1 MTRSA
6 ARTYDVI
13 VIGCGGAGLA
23 AALSCAE
30 SGSGLRVGVLE
41 RADRL
46 HRGGSTRWTGAY
58 LRLADLYEV
67 APDFVED
74 CVAFSNGR
82 SDEDYVRR
90 LVDLV
95 PETME
100 WLQEH
105 GLRFRP
111 QPSIFITRSKPR
123 LMPVGGG
130 EAIVEKLATA
140 AEAKGVEFL
149 YETSAVRLLDETG
162 PEGLELLVRHRDGSA
177 SRMRTRAIVIACGG
191 FEGNPEMLVQYLGPE
206 ADQLRNI
213 SEGGTFNKGEGIRM
227 ALEAGAM
234 PKGEFGGFHAEPI
247 DPRSVNPEPVVMT
260 FPYGILVNRDG
271 LRFTDEAAGTADEIY
286 EEVAREIWRQPGH
299 IAYLVADQRMK
310 QVPNRDHALLTEK
323 PAIQADSIA
332 DLAPALGLPPDALER
347 TVLEYNAG
355 ASPAPFTPGRPD
367 RHSLTGVH
375 PGKSNWAYP
384 LDEPPYIAYPVA
396 CSIVFTYGGIG
407 TDTDA
412 RVLDRDG
419 TPMDGLFAAGECTGL
434 YYGKYPGA
442 TSVLRSLV
450 FGRIAGLGAAAVASE
465 KAAAS
470 GGPGTDPASVL
481 AGATPEGGGARTD
494 QRSETADD

>member
-1 MTRSA
+1 M
-6 ARTYDVI
+6 RTYDVI

-30 SGSGLRVGVLE
+30 SGPELRIAVIE

-74 CVAFSNGR
+74 WARFSGGR
-82 SDEDYVRR
+82 SDEGYARK
-90 LVDLV
+90 LVELV

-130 EAIVEKLATA
+130 EAIVEKLAAA
-140 AEAKGVEFL
+140 AEARGVQFL
-149 YETSAVRLLDETG
+149 YEASAIRLLDETSHEALG
-162 PEGLELLVRHRDGSA
+162 VLVRRRDGTA
-177 SRMRTRAIVIACGG
+177 SKMTAGAVVIACGG
-191 FEGNPEMLVQYLGPE
+191 FEGNSEMLVQYLGPE

-227 ALEAGAM
+227 ALNAGAM
-234 PKGEFGGFHAEPI
+234 PTGEFGSFHAEPI
-247 DPRSVNPEPVVMT
+247 DPRSTNPEAVVMT
-260 FPYGILVNRDG
+260 FPYGILVNRSG
-271 LRFTDEAAGTADEIY
+271 CRFTDEGAGTADEIY

-299 IAYLVADQRMK
+299 IAYLVADQRMMR
-310 QVPNRDHALLTEK
+310 VPHREHAILTEK
-323 PAIQADSIA
+323 PALRADSVGA
-332 DLAPALGLPPDALER
+332 LALKLGLTADALER
-347 TVLEYNAG
+347 TVAEYNAG
-355 ASPAPFTPGRPD
+355 ASPGSFVPD
-367 RHSLTGVH
+367 RLDGHRLEGVH

-384 LDEPPYIAYPVA
+384 LDEPPFLAYPVA

-407 TDTDA
+407 TDHEA
-412 RVLDRDG
+412 QVLDRDG
-419 TPMDGLFAAGECTGL
+419 VPMARLFAAGECTGL

-450 FGRIAGLGAAAVASE
+450 FGRIAGRGAARVAVEGSE
-465 KAAAS
+465 FSMSTAS
-470 GGPGTDPASVL
+470 GS
-481 AGATPEGGGARTD
+481 GAAEGGTNRSH
-494 QRSETADD
+494 QRRATGND